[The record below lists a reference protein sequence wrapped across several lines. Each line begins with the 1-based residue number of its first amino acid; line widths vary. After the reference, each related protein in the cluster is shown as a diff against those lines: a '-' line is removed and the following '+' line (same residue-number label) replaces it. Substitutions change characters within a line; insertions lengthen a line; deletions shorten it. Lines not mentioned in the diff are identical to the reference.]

1 MAGLPF
7 LNKADAFW
15 LWSVAQQCADFE
27 EFRVRAVEDRSVVV
41 LKHSARK
48 RRRNVVMQTHDVTLL
63 VHKNPRIPWETA
75 DGVVQTPFLEVIE
88 GVVPG
93 GEAKKF
99 MARRRGARDKIL
111 EEAARALEAPPLIGN
126 LSEE

>member
-15 LWSVAQQCADFE
+15 LWSVASQCSEFE
-27 EFRVRAVEDRSVVV
+27 EFRKRIVDDRSVLV
-41 LKHSARK
+41 LKQSARK
-48 RRRNVVMQTHDVTLL
+48 RRRNVVMQTHDATLL
-63 VHKNPRIPWETA
+63 VHRNPCIPWETEQ
-75 DGVVQTPFLEVIE
+75 GVVQTPILEVVE
-88 GVVPG
+88 SVVPG
-93 GEAKKF
+93 AEAKKF